1 MKSIRLWDLP
11 TRLFHWLLVIAVT
24 GSVVTIKLG
33 GTWMLW
39 HERCGL
45 AIIGL
50 LSFRLAW
57 GVIGSTYARFHQFVR
72 GPAAILTYLKGQW
85 QGVGHNP
92 LGALSVL
99 AMLSLLGFQAVSGL
113 FATDAIAF
121 NGPLYRAVSS
131 NWNDTITSWHKLT
144 EWFIYGLIGLH
155 IATVFFYTLV
165 KKDNLIK
172 PMVSGRK
179 MVSQTSVNGY
189 KGGGLLALVI
199 AIAIA
204 AVAVWIANGALLA
217 PPPPP
222 PPDLGW

>member
-11 TRLFHWLLVIAVT
+11 TRLFHWLLVLVVT
-24 GSVVTIKLG
+24 GSLVTVNIG

-39 HERCGL
+39 HERFGL
-45 AIIGL
+45 TIIGL
-50 LSFRLAW
+50 LSFRLVW

-72 GPAAILTYLKGQW
+72 GPSAVLAYMKGQW
-85 QGVGHNP
+85 QSIGHNP
-92 LGALSVL
+92 MGALSVL
-99 AMLSLLGFQAVSGL
+99 AILGLLSFQAVTGL

-121 NGPLYRAVSS
+121 DGPLYRAVLSS
-131 NWNDTITSWHKLT
+131 WNDTITSWHKLT
-144 EWFIYGLIGLH
+144 YWFIYGLIGLH

-172 PMVSGRK
+172 PMVTGRK
-179 MVSQTSVNGY
+179 SVSENSGSGY

-199 AIAIA
+199 ALAIA
-204 AVAVWIANGALLA
+204 AFAVWVASGGLLA